1 MPTDNR
7 PRLAITLGDPAGIG
21 PEVAMK
27 ALADEGL
34 RARAKIAVFGPSL
47 DVWRRLAGD
56 AAQKPIPFR
65 THKTDGWDGGFGEG
79 TQVCLGVVD
88 TQVFAVQHVQTG
100 PDLANLEI
108 GKPSAL
114 SGEASIQYMLAA
126 IDAARRGEVDGIV
139 TAPISKEAIHS
150 AGYPWHGHTEL
161 LAEKFGAA
169 DVAMMFAGG
178 PFRVILVTI
187 HVSLLDAIHSL
198 SAERIVRACRM
209 GSDALRRWFGVEVP
223 RLGVCGL
230 NPHASE
236 AGRFGH
242 EERETIGP
250 AIEEARAAGLCV
262 FGPLPPDTA
271 FYQAMKGRFDL
282 IVALYHDQGLIPLKT
297 VSLDDSVN
305 ITVGLP
311 IVRTSPD
318 HGTAYD
324 IAGRGQASPSSM
336 KAALKMAIEMVER
349 GRPPLAEGRGES

>member
-1 MPTDNR
+1 MPPDAR

-27 ALADEGL
+27 ALADEAL
-34 RARAKIAVFGPSL
+34 RSRARFAVFGPPL
-47 DVWRRLAGD
+47 EVWTRLAGQ
-56 AAQKPIPFR
+56 AP
-65 THKTDGWDGGFGEG
+65 T
-79 TQVCLGVVD
+79 
-88 TQVFAVQHVQTG
+88 FAVRSHDPTDYEETRQVGDPPRTVLGDLPRTIVGDPPGTGIELFPCG
-100 PDLANLEI
+100 PDLATLHR
-108 GKPSAL
+108 GGPSPL
-114 SGEASIQYMLAA
+114 SGEASIRYILAA
-126 IDAARRGEVDGIV
+126 IEAAQQGQVDGIV
-139 TAPISKEAIHS
+139 TAPISKEAIRS
-150 AGYPWHGHTEL
+150 AGFPWPGHTEL
-161 LAEKFGAA
+161 LAEKFQAK

-187 HVSLLDAIHSL
+187 HISLLEAIHSL
-198 SAERIVRACRM
+198 SIERIVRACRM
-209 GSDALRRWFGVEVP
+209 GSEAVRRWFGIEVP

-271 FYQAMKGRFDL
+271 FYQAMKGRYDL
-282 IVALYHDQGLIPLKT
+282 VVALYHDQGLIPLKT
-297 VSLDDSVN
+297 VALDESVN

-324 IAGRGQASPSSM
+324 IAGRGQADPRSM
-336 KAALKMAIEMVER
+336 QAALRMAISMVER
-349 GRPPLAEGRGES
+349 SRGPA